1 MAHEVATGFI
11 AIGTPNLIAS
21 IFGVNIFGLN
31 RISYLI
37 GKGLKSNT
45 SGAVDLS
52 RYSEH
57 VPGKN
62 LLIQL
67 STAAQFFSLQEF
79 VELYAD
85 SYHVE
90 LESEKLWPVEP
101 LVKY

>member
-1 MAHEVATGFI
+1 MHDVAMGFL
-11 AIGTPNLIAS
+11 A
-21 IFGVNIFGLN
+21 
-31 RISYLI
+31 I
-37 GKGLKSNT
+37 GKGLTSNT

-67 STAAQFFSLQEF
+67 SIASQFFTLHEF

-85 SYHVE
+85 SFHVE
-90 LESEKLWPVEP
+90 LESEKQWPVDP
-101 LVKY
+101 LIRY